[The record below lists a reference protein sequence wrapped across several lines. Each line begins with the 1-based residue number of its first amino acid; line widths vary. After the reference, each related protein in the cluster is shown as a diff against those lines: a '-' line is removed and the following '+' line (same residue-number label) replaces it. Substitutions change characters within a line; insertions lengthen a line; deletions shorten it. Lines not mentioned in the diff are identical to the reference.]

1 MTTTDTEKNVSTE
14 TSWAR
19 GDSADS
25 TKAISGRLR
34 LTLAAAAS
42 LVTEKDET
50 AAALL
55 ALPLRTL
62 RDDARASNLI
72 RCLDKLDS
80 ACYDALAP
88 ILDSTPELKAR
99 FVQLVLDASWL
110 AARAMSGETDRTRDD
125 VVTADRVIDEGT
137 ALATALASATDDS
150 DVASTLHEAVELS
163 AQLRGV
169 RSEALSAHLKAL
181 RDFQEPVVLEGGA
194 GTEHIDVHAGI
205 RVVDS
210 PPWLTGS
217 DEILKP
223 AIDVGSLLAEALRQ
237 EEAEKQITRKAAAI
251 GAGAPKSSLR
261 VAGDGYVI
269 RYADYYIYFSEKTGT
284 HEIHGDILAKYKA
297 NNGVAQLGLPTT
309 DETGTPDGIGRYNHF
324 EKGSI
329 YWTPD
334 TGPMFVTGMVRARWA
349 AAGWENGP
357 LGYPVADTYHVPGL
371 YPPDNPKVAWS
382 LFQNG
387 AIIQTKDGVKEAGTA
402 NLSPER
408 LRIMLRKFV
417 DDGLH
422 RAGQSLGLH
431 PQTEITT
438 VSPWSY
444 GFWASSP
451 RLVTI
456 ALHGFRDNGLLPDT
470 DFDIT
475 MRIRFSL
482 VWLPAFTAP
491 ASKTLIAALDWHKVS
506 ASGIASGR
514 IATGVYNGIAASFW
528 RGGADPVH
536 PEVPDGAIFIAGI
549 PTGIDQRGDG
559 NVDVVD
565 VLTTAQGGL
574 QVLVNPLPPTFGEF
588 RRQQAQRAI
597 DNLG

>member
-1 MTTTDTEKNVSTE
+1 MTADTDSTVRYG
-14 TSWAR
+14 TCWAR
-19 GDSADS
+19 NDLNDDTPGDDS
-25 TKAISGRLR
+25 RPR
-34 LTLAAAAS
+34 LTR
-42 LVTEKDET
+42 T
-50 AAALL
+50 AVAALL
-55 ALPLRTL
+55 EGKGDVVAGLLSMPLRTI
-62 RDDARASNLI
+62 RRDARGSDLI
-72 RCLDKLDS
+72 KSLDNIDT
-80 ACYDALAP
+80 AFYDVLAP
-88 ILDSTPELKAR
+88 VLDGSPELKQHFTQWIR
-99 FVQLVLDASWL
+99 DASQL
-110 AARAMSGETDRTRDD
+110 AAQAIHEQGST
-125 VVTADRVIDEGT
+125 VTAARLIDDGT
-137 ALATALASATDDS
+137 ALANDLIAATHDDALAAALGEVVRLGD
-150 DVASTLHEAVELS
+150 
-163 AQLRGV
+163 QLREV
-169 RSEALSAHLKAL
+169 PASELRTRLATL
-181 RDFQEPVVLEGGA
+181 RDFKDPVVIQGGA
-194 GTEHIDVHAGI
+194 GSDHIDLHAG
-205 RVVDS
+205 VGLLNS
-210 PPWLTGS
+210 PPWLRADS
-217 DEILKP
+217 LKT
-223 AIDVGSLLAEALRQ
+223 AIDVGSLLQEAARQ
-237 EEAEKQITRKAAAI
+237 AEAEKQITQKAAAI

-261 VAGDGYVI
+261 VAGDGYLI
-269 RYADYYIYFSEKTGT
+269 RYADYYIYFSEKTGA

-387 AIIQTKDGVKEAGTA
+387 AIVQTKDGVKEAGTA

-431 PQTEITT
+431 PQTEITA
-438 VSPWSY
+438 VSRWSY
-444 GFWASSP
+444 GFWSSSP

-491 ASKTLIAALDWHKVS
+491 ASKTLVAALDWHKVS
-506 ASGIASGR
+506 ASGVASER

-549 PTGIDQRGDG
+549 PTGIDQTGDG

-574 QVLVNPLPPTFGEF
+574 QVLVNPLPPVFGEF

>member
-1 MTTTDTEKNVSTE
+1 MTTTETKNNVPAE
-14 TSWAR
+14 TSWAQ
-19 GDSADS
+19 GDSVRI
-25 TKAISGRLR
+25 TRPNGGRFR

-42 LVTEKDET
+42 LVHDQGAV

-55 ALPLRTL
+55 ALPLRTV
-62 RDDARASNLI
+62 RDNAPASNLI

-80 ACYDALAP
+80 AYYDALAP

-99 FVQLVLDASWL
+99 FTQLVLDASWL
-110 AARAMSGETDRTRDD
+110 AAQAMTGKADGAPDD
-125 VVTADRVIDEGT
+125 VVTADLLIDEGT
-137 ALATALASATDDS
+137 ALATALASATDDAEL
-150 DVASTLHEAVELS
+150 ASTLHAAVELS
-163 AQLRGV
+163 DQLRGV
-169 RSEALSAHLKAL
+169 RFEDLSAHLKAL
-181 RDFQEPVVLEGGA
+181 RDFQDPVVLEGGA
-194 GTEHIDVHAGI
+194 GTDHIDVRGGI
-205 RVVDS
+205 RVIDS
-210 PPWLTGS
+210 PPWLTAS
-217 DEILKP
+217 DEIFKP
-223 AIDVGSLLAEALRQ
+223 AIDVGSLLQEAIRQ
-237 EEAEKQITRKAAAI
+237 EEAEKQITRKAAEI
-251 GAGAPKSSLR
+251 GAGAPHGSLR
-261 VAGDGYVI
+261 PAGNGYVI
-269 RYADYYIYFSEKTGT
+269 RYADYNIYFSDKTGA
-284 HEIHGDILAKYKA
+284 HEVHGDILAKYKSA
-297 NNGVAQLGLPTT
+297 NGIGQLGLPTT

-324 EKGSI
+324 EMGSI

-334 TGPMFVTGMVRARWA
+334 TGPMIITGLVRARWA

-357 LGYPVADTYHVPGL
+357 LGYPVADIYRVPGL

-387 AIIQTKDGVKEAGTA
+387 AIIQTKDGVKEAKTA

-431 PQTEITT
+431 PQTEITA

-506 ASGIASGR
+506 ASGVASGR

-549 PTGIDQRGDG
+549 PTGIDQTGDG

>member
-1 MTTTDTEKNVSTE
+1 MTADTDSSVRNGTCWSRDALDDNT
-14 TSWAR
+14 R
-19 GDSADS
+19 GDGS
-25 TKAISGRLR
+25 RPR
-34 LTLAAAAS
+34 LTR
-42 LVTEKDET
+42 T
-50 AAALL
+50 AITALL
-55 ALPLRTL
+55 DGNGDVVAGLLSMPLRTI
-62 RDDARASNLI
+62 RHDARGSDLI
-72 RCLDKLDS
+72 RSLDNIDTAFYDVLAPVLDS
-80 ACYDALAP
+80 
-88 ILDSTPELKAR
+88 SPELKQR
-99 FVQLVLDASWL
+99 FTQWILEACQL
-110 AARAMSGETDRTRDD
+110 AAQAIHEQDST
-125 VVTADRVIDEGT
+125 VTADRLIDDGT
-137 ALATALASATDDS
+137 ALANELVAATDD
-150 DVASTLHEAVELS
+150 DALGAALGEVVRLGD
-163 AQLRGV
+163 QLREV
-169 RSEALSAHLKAL
+169 PASELRTHLTFL
-181 RDFQEPVVLEGGA
+181 REFKDPVVIQGGA
-194 GTEHIDVHAGI
+194 GSDHIDLHAGV
-205 RVVDS
+205 RVMNS
-210 PPWLTGS
+210 PPWLRADSVKT
-217 DEILKP
+217 
-223 AIDVGSLLAEALRQ
+223 AIDVGSLLQEALRQ

-251 GAGAPKSSLR
+251 AAGAPTSSLR

-269 RYADYYIYFSEKTGT
+269 RYADYYIYFSEKTGA

-382 LFQNG
+382 MFQNG
-387 AIIQTKDGVKEAGTA
+387 AIVQTKDGVKEAGTA

-451 RLVTI
+451 RFVTI